1 MKARSWH
8 LLTAVVA
15 VTALV
20 LQTVLVITGSSVLAE
35 GTAPGLSVRLGR
47 LVCYFTI
54 QSNLLVAIAAY
65 MLVRDPDRDGRWWRV
80 GRLAGFVGI
89 TVTGLVHWYLL
100 RPLLDLEG
108 ANWWADKLLH
118 VVVPV
123 LAFVGW
129 VAFGP
134 RPRVTGTVAWQA
146 LTWPFAWLAWTLA
159 IGAATG
165 WYPYPFLDVSLHGY
179 GRALLVSAGVT
190 ALFFALFAGAHLA
203 DKRLAPAPRQAPTP
217 ETEPALEG

>member
-1 MKARSWH
+1 VKARHWH

-35 GTAPGLSVRLGR
+35 GTPPGLAVRLGR

-54 QSNLLVAIAAY
+54 QSNVLVAIAAY
-65 MLVRDPDRDGRWWRV
+65 TLIRDPNRDGRWWRV
-80 GRLAGFVGI
+80 VRLAGFVGI
-89 TVTGLVHWYLL
+89 TVTGLVHWFLL

-108 ANWWADKLLH
+108 ASWAADKLLH
-118 VVVPV
+118 VAVPL

-134 RPRVTGTVAWQA
+134 RPRVTGRVAWEA
-146 LTWPFAWLAWTLA
+146 LVWPFAWLALTLV
-159 IGAATG
+159 IGAVSG

-179 GRALLVSAGVT
+179 GRVLLAAAGVT
-190 ALFFALFAGAHLA
+190 ALFFVLFAGAHLA
-203 DKRLAPAPRQAPTP
+203 DKRLPTAPR
-217 ETEPALEG
+217 TESEAEAALEG